1 MALIPSS
8 KGEWAQF
15 VDQVALGEI
24 GVACL
29 AEKGGRLEGECEGEG
44 LAGRESGT
52 KHSLHQVVTP
62 PQLWSFLGR
71 TGEIDD
77 ETGDSEPRSRWA

>member
-1 MALIPSS
+1 MSS
-8 KGEWAQF
+8 RQSNDCSYGTNPQLQGEWAQF

-44 LAGRESGT
+44 LAEERAAPS
-52 KHSLHQVVTP
+52 TP
-62 PQLWSFLGR
+62 C
-71 TGEIDD
+71 T
-77 ETGDSEPRSRWA
+77 RS